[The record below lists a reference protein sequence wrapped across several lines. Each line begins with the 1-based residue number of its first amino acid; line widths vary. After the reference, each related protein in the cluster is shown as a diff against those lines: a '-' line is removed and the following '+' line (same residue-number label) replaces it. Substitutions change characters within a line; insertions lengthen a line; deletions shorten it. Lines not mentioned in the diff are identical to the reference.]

1 MSAISRKV
9 TSTNNTGKLNLR
21 YFSDSR
27 TAGGSHRQNLIH
39 RFNVLHTGTTGCISR
54 IVTRNGLLAHVHSA
68 VNIQRMARHIA
79 RIL

>member
-9 TSTNNTGKLNLR
+9 TSTDNTGKLNLR

-39 RFNVLHTGTTGCISR
+39 RFNVFAR
-54 IVTRNGLLAHVHSA
+54 RNHRLY
-68 VNIQRMARHIA
+68 
-79 RIL
+79 